1 MYKKLA
7 VIAAASAMV
16 FASTAAQAGSA
27 SALSLRNAPAVE
39 ARASTPAARENQL
52 LPGVGLFAVIG
63 VVAIVA
69 LLEATEVI
77 NIFGGDD
84 DSPDSP

>member
-7 VIAAASAMV
+7 VIAAASTMV

-27 SALSLRNAPAVE
+27 SALSPRNASAIE
-39 ARASTPAARENQL
+39 TRASTPMTRENKL
-52 LPGVGLFAVIG
+52 LPGVGLYAVIG
-63 VVAIVA
+63 VVGILV

-77 NIFGGDD
+77 NIFGSDD

>member
-7 VIAAASAMV
+7 VIAAASTMV
-16 FASTAAQAGSA
+16 FASTAAQAGTA
-27 SALSLRNAPAVE
+27 STLSLRNASAVE
-39 ARASTPAARENQL
+39 TRASTPAARENNL
-52 LPGVGLFAVIG
+52 LPGPGLFAVIG

>member
-16 FASTAAQAGSA
+16 LASTAAQAGSA
-27 SALSLRNAPAVE
+27 SALSLRNSPAIQT
-39 ARASTPAARENQL
+39 RASTPMTGESK
-52 LPGVGLFAVIG
+52 VIG
-63 VVAIVA
+63 GTAIYALIGIIGVVA

-77 NIFGGDD
+77 NIFGGGDD
-84 DSPDSP
+84 DPDSP